1 MKISLH
7 LQVETPSPILPVPPA
22 PIISVT
28 THDAGVQSSPV
39 ASEQVAISDMPEI
52 SSVSDRPTAT
62 EALQQGPRHSFVPLS
77 NITEASSNLSNTR
90 EERSSVRD
98 DEIRI
103 IPRAGFSQAFRRM
116 KKLLFVKS
124 SPPPRRVSVT
134 NSLDLSPKQ

>member
-7 LQVETPSPILPVPPA
+7 LQVETPSPILPVAPA

-52 SSVSDRPTAT
+52 SSVSDRPMAT
-62 EALQQGPRHSFVPLS
+62 ETLQQGPRHSFVPLS

-90 EERSSVRD
+90 EERSSVHD